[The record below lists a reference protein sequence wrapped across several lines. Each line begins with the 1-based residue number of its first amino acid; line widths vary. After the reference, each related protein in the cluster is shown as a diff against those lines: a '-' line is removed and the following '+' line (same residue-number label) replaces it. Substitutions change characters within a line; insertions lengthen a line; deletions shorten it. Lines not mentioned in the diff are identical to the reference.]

1 MSMSPHTKAEKRG
14 RSLPLSAHL
23 FTLTLLLAAGVVGLG
38 AATAQSSRATATL
51 ESGGT
56 VVAWGFGD
64 YGQTDVPVGLGNVR
78 AVAAAGNYSLALK
91 TDGTVVGWGSPE
103 GGATSV
109 PEGLSG
115 VVAIAAGPNHA
126 LALKGD
132 GTVVAW
138 GYGGVG
144 GATDV
149 PAGLTNVVA
158 ITAGATHSLALKAD
172 GTVVGWGNFWMGLNA
187 APPGLTDVVAI
198 AAGEYHNLAL
208 KADGTVAAWGANYFG
223 ETNVPEGLTDVVA
236 VAAGLYDS
244 LALRAD
250 GTVVA
255 WGSGA
260 TDMPA
265 GLTDVVA
272 IAAGWSH
279 CLALKADG
287 TVVAWG
293 SNFHGESGVPVGL
306 AGVVAIAAGDYHN
319 LALLAESAPSDTA
332 PPATS
337 IALSP
342 PAPDG
347 QNGWYVSDVSVSVSA
362 TDDDSGVAETRCVL
376 DPAAAPASFAD
387 VPTSCPYAGA
397 GGTVNSVGLHT
408 VYTASQDAAGNA
420 ETPVSVSF
428 KIGYSLLWLKPAAKK
443 EFKVGSSIPVR
454 FALTDGTAARIADA
468 DAQALASGNQ
478 AAVLLDGTALGYAR
492 YDPDADQFV
501 FKVNTDKKLALGS
514 HTISVDIFI
523 GGEIAAS
530 QTVTINIVGK

>member
-1 MSMSPHTKAEKRG
+1 MARRT
-14 RSLPLSAHL
+14 
-23 FTLTLLLAAGVVGLG
+23 
-38 AATAQSSRATATL
+38 SR
-51 ESGGT
+51 
-56 VVAWGFGD
+56 
-64 YGQTDVPVGLGNVR
+64 
-78 AVAAAGNYSLALK
+78 
-91 TDGTVVGWGSPE
+91 
-103 GGATSV
+103 
-109 PEGLSG
+109 LSG

-223 ETNVPEGLTDVVA
+223 ET
-236 VAAGLYDS
+236 
-244 LALRAD
+244 
-250 GTVVA
+250 
-255 WGSGA
+255 
-260 TDMPA
+260 
-265 GLTDVVA
+265 
-272 IAAGWSH
+272 
-279 CLALKADG
+279 
-287 TVVAWG
+287 
-293 SNFHGESGVPVGL
+293 GVPVGL